1 MGSRESPNEGRV
13 DGEEVH
19 RPGAGHAELVWLR
32 FTLGMEHWGSFSRAL
47 GSQTEEGQVWH
58 RAEPSEARG
67 HVPGS
72 PMSASPSCSVLG
84 QHTLLR

>member
-1 MGSRESPNEGRV
+1 MGRRFT
-13 DGEEVH
+13 DQ
-19 RPGAGHAELVWLR
+19 ELDMRSWCGLR

-58 RAEPSEARG
+58 KAEPSEARG

-72 PMSASPSCSVLG
+72 PMSGSPSCSVLG